1 MEGVLIGLGVGVGLL
16 LILSVVAGVPAVRLR
31 SPQWFL
37 RWQDRVQRANL
48 EGLTVPRLVG
58 VSVALSLVVFVVAF
72 AWTGVGPVSLI
83 LAVVTAPLPNAFV
96 SARAHKRSRQ
106 MREVWPEIIDSLV
119 SGVRAGASLP
129 DLLIDLGENGPP
141 SMRGVFAA
149 FAADYRAEGRFDPA
163 LVRLKERCADPV
175 ADRIVE
181 ALRLAREVGGSDL
194 SLLLRDLATLL
205 REDARVRGELE
216 ARQSWTVNAARLG
229 VAAPWV
235 VLLLISGQSHAAAAY
250 ATSEGLG
257 ILGFGAIVSAIAY
270 AIMRRIGRLSTDQRS
285 LR

>member
-1 MEGVLIGLGVGVGLL
+1 MEGVLIGIGVGVGMV
-16 LILSVVAGVPAVRLR
+16 LIMSVVTGVPALRLR
-31 SPQWFL
+31 PPQWYL
-37 RWQDRVQRANL
+37 HWQDHVQRAGIR
-48 EGLTVPRLVG
+48 GLNVPRLLG
-58 VSVALSLVVFVVAF
+58 LSLVLALLVFIVAF

-96 SARAHKRSRQ
+96 STRAHKRARQ

-129 DLLIDLGENGPP
+129 DLLIELGESGPP
-141 SMRGVFAA
+141 SMREVFTT
-149 FAADYRAEGRFDPA
+149 FATDYRAEGRFEPA
-163 LVRLKERCADPV
+163 LLRVKDRCADPV

-194 SLLLRDLATLL
+194 SLLLRDLGTLL

-250 ATSEGLG
+250 ASSEGLG
-257 ILGFGAIVSAIAY
+257 VLGFGALVCAVAY
-270 AIMRRIGRLSTDQRS
+270 AVMRKIGRLSTDQRS

>member
-1 MEGVLIGLGVGVGLL
+1 MDAVLIGLGMGVGLL
-16 LILSVVAGVPAVRLR
+16 LILSVISGVPALHLR
-31 SPQWFL
+31 APQWYL
-37 RWQDRVQRANL
+37 RWQDQVKRAGL
-48 EGLTVPRLVG
+48 DGLTVPRLL
-58 VSVALSLVVFVVAF
+58 ALSLALALVVFIVAF
-72 AWTGVGPVSLI
+72 AWTSVAPVSGI
-83 LAVVTAPLPNAFV
+83 LAVVTAPLPNAYV
-96 SARAHKRSRQ
+96 AARADRRSRQ

-141 SMRGVFAA
+141 SMREVFAS

-163 LVRLKERCADPV
+163 LLRLKERCADPV

-194 SLLLRDLATLL
+194 SLLLRDLAALL

-229 VAAPWV
+229 VGAPWV

-250 ATSEGLG
+250 ATPQGLG
-257 ILGFGAIVSAIAY
+257 VLGAGALVCGVAY
-270 AIMRRIGRLSTDQRS
+270 ALMRRIGRLSTDQRS

>member
-1 MEGVLIGLGVGVGLL
+1 MDAVLIGLGVGVGLL
-16 LILSVVAGVPAVRLR
+16 LILSVVSGVPT
-31 SPQWFL
+31 PQMRAPNWYV
-37 RWQDRVQRANL
+37 RWQDQVQRADI
-48 EGLTVPRLVG
+48 EGLTLARLLG
-58 VSVALSLVVFVVAF
+58 VSAVLVLLVFVIAF
-72 AWTGVGPVSLI
+72 VWTQVVPVSII
-83 LAVVTAPLPNAFV
+83 LALVTAPLLPAYV
-96 SARAHKRSRQ
+96 SARADRRARQ

-129 DLLIDLGENGPP
+129 DLLIDLADNGPP
-141 SMRGVFAA
+141 SMRHIFAS
-149 FAADYRAEGRFDPA
+149 FAADYRTEGRFDPA

-175 ADRIVE
+175 ADRIIE

-194 SLLLRDLATLL
+194 SLLLRDLSTLL

-250 ATSEGLG
+250 ATSQGLG
-257 ILGFGAIVSAIAY
+257 VLGAGALVCAVAY
-270 AIMRRIGRLSTDQRS
+270 ALMRKIGRLSTDQRS

>member
-1 MEGVLIGLGVGVGLL
+1 MEGVLIGLGVGIGLL
-16 LILSVVAGVPAVRLR
+16 LILSVVTGVPAVRMR
-31 SPQWFL
+31 TPQWYL
-37 RWQDRVQRANL
+37 RWQDQVRRSGL
-48 EGLTVPRLVG
+48 EGLTIPRLL
-58 VSVALSLVVFVVAF
+58 ALSMALALLVFIAAF
-72 AWTGVGPVSLI
+72 AWTRVVPVSVI
-83 LAVVTAPLPNAFV
+83 LATVTAPLPHAYV
-96 SARAHKRSRQ
+96 SARADKRSRQ

-129 DLLIDLGENGPP
+129 DLLIDLAENGPP
-141 SMRGVFAA
+141 SMREVFAA
-149 FAADYRAEGRFDPA
+149 FAADYRTEGRFDPA
-163 LVRLKERCADPV
+163 LLRLKERCADPV

-194 SLLLRDLATLL
+194 SLLLRDLSSLL

-229 VAAPWV
+229 VAAPWL

-250 ATSEGLG
+250 ASPQGLG
-257 ILGFGAIVSAIAY
+257 VLGVGALVCAVAY
-270 AIMRRIGRLSTDQRS
+270 VLMRRLGRLSTDQRS

>member
-16 LILSVVAGVPAVRLR
+16 LILSVVSGVPAVHLR
-31 SPQWFL
+31 APQWYL
-37 RWQDRVQRANL
+37 RWQDQVRRSGL
-48 EGLTVPRLVG
+48 EGLTVPRLL
-58 VSVALSLVVFVVAF
+58 ALSMALALLVFTIAF
-72 AWTGVGPVSLI
+72 AWTRVVPVSII
-83 LAVVTAPLPNAFV
+83 LAVVTAPLPNAYV
-96 SARAHKRSRQ
+96 SARADRRSRQ

-163 LVRLKERCADPV
+163 LLRLKDRCADPV

-194 SLLLRDLATLL
+194 SLLLRDLSTLL

-250 ATSEGLG
+250 ATPQGLG
-257 ILGFGAIVSAIAY
+257 VLGAGALACGVAY
-270 AIMRRIGRLSTDQRS
+270 ALMRKIGRLSTDQRS